1 MNTGLA
7 SLAILVPLFSSA
19 AGIGGGDDVP
29 ADLEFASVVVTDG
42 MHGGKGGSAPR
53 VRLAAAFDRVER
65 AFRVVRRKDEPPGE
79 EVWVAEI
86 EPEQFQNLIEVALT
100 SGLLELPPETPT
112 SGYDT
117 YGKGRQIRLDY
128 AESRWA
134 NGTPVGSPGERP
146 RTLPS
151 QVQRRRFDEVI
162 AQLERAVDALP
173 LCRGSRAD
181 LDRVPILPDLRAM
194 DTYRRVQ
201 EHLLADPLRHR
212 LDLEPMRVW
221 ENRAQFCW
229 RARPTGSRSGD
240 VEFRL
245 LPSGEVVRV
254 DASNDRPK
262 DFVPVE
268 TGMTLEQVLT
278 LLGPPDE
285 RREKSDGSLVLT
297 YSTTRAPNG
306 APGFHTVR
314 LRIEGGRLAAP

>member
-7 SLAILVPLFSSA
+7 SFAILVPLFSSA
-19 AGIGGGDDVP
+19 AGTRGDDVR

-65 AFRVVRRKDEPPGE
+65 AFRVVRRKDGPPGE
-79 EVWVAEI
+79 DVGVAEI
-86 EPEQFQNLIEVALT
+86 DPEHFQLLIEIALT
-100 SGLLELPPETPT
+100 SGLLELPRETPT

-128 AESRWA
+128 GESRWA
-134 NGTPVGSPGERP
+134 NGTPVGSTGEKP

-151 QVQRRRFDEVI
+151 QDQRRRFDEVI

-173 LCRGSRAD
+173 LGRGSSAD
-181 LDRVPILPDLRAM
+181 LERVPVLPDLRAM

-212 LDLEPMRVW
+212 LDLVPLRVW

-245 LPSGEVVRV
+245 LPSGEVVRG
-254 DASNDRPK
+254 DASNDRPR

-268 TGMTLEQVLT
+268 TGMTLDEVLT
-278 LLGPPDE
+278 RLGPPDE

-306 APGFHTVR
+306 TPGFHTVR
-314 LRIEGGRLAAP
+314 LRIESGRLAAP

>member
-1 MNTGLA
+1 MNSGLA
-7 SLAILVPLFSSA
+7 GLAILVPLFSSA
-19 AGIGGGDDVP
+19 SGIGGDDVP

-42 MHGGKGGSAPR
+42 MHGGNGGSAPR
-53 VRLAAAFDRVER
+53 VRLAVAFDRVER
-65 AFRVVRRKDEPPGE
+65 AFRALRRKDEPSGE

-86 EPEQFQNLIEVALT
+86 EPEQFQNLLEVALT
-100 SGLLELPPETPT
+100 SGLLELPRESPT

-128 AESRWA
+128 GEWRWA
-134 NGTPVGSPGERP
+134 NGTPVGSTGEKP

-151 QVQRRRFDEVI
+151 RDQRRRFDEVV
-162 AQLERAVDALP
+162 AQLERAVDALT
-173 LCRGSRAD
+173 LSRGSRAD

-194 DTYRRVQ
+194 DTYRRVLD
-201 EHLLADPLRHR
+201 HLLADPLRHR
-212 LDLEPMRVW
+212 LDLVPMRVW

-245 LPSGEVVRV
+245 LPSGEVVRG

-268 TGMTLEQVLT
+268 TGMTLDEVLT
-278 LLGPPDE
+278 RLGPPYE
-285 RREKSDGSLVLT
+285 RRERSDGSLVLT

-306 APGFHTVR
+306 TPGFHTVR